1 MPPVTLSLLQSS
13 AAGQSS
19 LRELLYRP
27 SDSLLVVVSGTSDMI
42 AGREFAF
49 RFDASFLRGFIVLDE
64 GDLITIWEPPHY
76 VPNASI
82 LYEISAGSLFETF
95 SQRPGILSVSMPE
108 ESLGRLHEYLIATD
122 DDCLLALSSRPP
134 HVEELPQVV

>member
-1 MPPVTLSLLQSS
+1 
-13 AAGQSS
+13 
-19 LRELLYRP
+19 
-27 SDSLLVVVSGTSDMI
+27 MI

-76 VPNASI
+76 VPNASV
-82 LYEISAGSLFETF
+82 LYEISAGSLFEAF

-108 ESLGRLHEYLIATD
+108 ESLGQLHEYLIATD

-134 HVEELPQVV
+134 HVEELPKVV